1 MPAIGE
7 SSHPAQRG
15 PTVTANPDRWIRLLY
30 GLRQKVERI
39 KAVEFTVE
47 TGGFLRP
54 EYLKDLKVFVR
65 QCAATV
71 KLKAPQRLEFF
82 AQPTNTHADGYPT
95 FRQHIDS
102 RQHFR
107 SDYRIAVRE
116 NHDTGNQPEVLC
128 FTGNKG
134 HQRQLLQCLPTSGKV
149 STYRIRVA

>member
-15 PTVTANPDRWIRLLY
+15 PAVTTNPDRWIRLLY
-30 GLRQKVERI
+30 RLGQKVECI
-39 KAVEFTVE
+39 KAVELTIK
-47 TGGFLRP
+47 TGGFLCP
-54 EYLKDLKVFVR
+54 ECLEYLKVFVR

-82 AQPTNTHADGYPT
+82 TQPTDTHPDDHPT
-95 FRQHIDS
+95 IRQYVDS

-116 NHDTGNQPEVLC
+116 NHDTGNEPEVSC
-128 FTGNKG
+128 FAGNKG
-134 HQRQLLQCLPTSGKV
+134 HQRQLLQRLPTPGKV
-149 STYRIRVA
+149 STYRIGVA